1 MKYLMF
7 FSLTAALLAP
17 FPSVAENP
25 HAAHGKAEPHQISL
39 NAGKKW
45 ESDQPLRHAMN
56 VMRATVAR
64 NIDLVHSGKATPATH
79 AAAAKEVNEQVAY
92 MVKNCKLGRKADA
105 QLHIVLADIVGGVET
120 LEGEHAGVAREA
132 GLVSIGHA
140 LNTYGSHFAHPGW
153 KPLKLA
159 H

>member
-1 MKYLMF
+1 MKYLMLL
-7 FSLTAALLAP
+7 SLAAAMLAP
-17 FPSVAENP
+17 FPLAAKDG
-25 HAAHGKAEPHQISL
+25 HAAHGKAAPHTLSL

-45 ESDQPLRHAMN
+45 DTDKPLRHAMN
-56 VMRATVAR
+56 AMRATVAR
-64 NIDLVHSGKATPATH
+64 NFDLVHGGNATAATYE
-79 AAAAKEVNEQVAY
+79 AAAKEVNEQVAY
-92 MVKNCKLGRKADA
+92 MVTNCKLGRKADA
-105 QLHIVLADIVGGVET
+105 QLHIVLADVIGGVET
-120 LEGEHAGVAREA
+120 LVGEHAGVGREA